1 MDYTYFK
8 LVHLFAV
15 LLFLGN
21 IITGLFWMRQ
31 AFKTRNLLIITHT
44 IQVVIRSDRLFTI
57 PGVVLITIGGL
68 MSAIHGQ
75 IPILDTGWIFWSIVL
90 FTISGIA
97 FMWKV
102 APLQKKMYRLSI
114 GSASLDDGAWMQIH
128 QAHKSWE
135 VWGLIALLTPLLAFC
150 MMVLKIPR

>member
-8 LVHLFAV
+8 LVHLLAV

-68 MSAIHGQ
+68 MSAIHRQ
-75 IPILDTGWIFWSIVL
+75 SPILGTGWIFWSIVL
-90 FTISGIA
+90 CG
-97 FMWKV
+97 K
-102 APLQKKMYRLSI
+102 
-114 GSASLDDGAWMQIH
+114 
-128 QAHKSWE
+128 
-135 VWGLIALLTPLLAFC
+135 
-150 MMVLKIPR
+150 

>member
-8 LVHLFAV
+8 LVHLLAV

-57 PGVVLITIGGL
+57 PGVILITIGGL

-75 IPILDTGWIFWSIVL
+75 IPILGTGWIFWSIVL

-114 GSASLDDGAWMQIH
+114 GSTSLDDGTWMQIH
-128 QAHKSWE
+128 RAHKSWE

-150 MMVLKIPR
+150 MMVLKIPQ